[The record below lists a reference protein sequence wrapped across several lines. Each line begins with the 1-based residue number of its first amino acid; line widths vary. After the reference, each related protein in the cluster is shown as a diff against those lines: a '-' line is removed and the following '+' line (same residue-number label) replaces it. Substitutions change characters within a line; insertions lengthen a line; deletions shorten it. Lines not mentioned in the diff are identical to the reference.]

1 MGCVLTAAQFLGT
14 KNTEWML
21 SRAHGWSQGPW
32 VVPAAASNEPGLC
45 KVMMWLPGE
54 VVTARKEFWCLGGGY
69 MAYPRC
75 LRRTAAPGRRGEE
88 APGTGKSPA
97 GLNAKGL

>member
-1 MGCVLTAAQFLGT
+1 M
-14 KNTEWML
+14 
-21 SRAHGWSQGPW
+21 
-32 VVPAAASNEPGLC
+32 VPAAANNEPGLC
-45 KVMMWLPGE
+45 KVMMWFSGE
-54 VVTARKEFWCLGGGY
+54 VVTDRKEIWCLGGGH
-69 MAYPRC
+69 MAY